1 MSQITK
7 IFEGSPTPSLEK
19 MTGDV
24 GGAVSPD
31 AGFNINLLSD
41 DFLTVTG
48 TPLTNTLTISLDN
61 ASITTGQTIGAVTNS
76 IVNFDLGAFAGVRVV
91 EAKVVGLTSALTA
104 GCAFNLIC
112 GARTTG
118 AAASLIGVQDKYV
131 AEDAAIVACDANF
144 TVAGNVLSVTVL
156 GAAGLTINWK
166 ISVLWTGI

>member
-1 MSQITK
+1 MSQISK
-7 IFEGSPTPSLEK
+7 IFEGSPTASLEK
-19 MTGDV
+19 MTGDI
-24 GGAVSPD
+24 GGAVAPD

-76 IVNFDLGAFAGVRVV
+76 IVNFDLGAFPGVRIVT
-91 EAKVVGLTSALTA
+91 ANVVGINSALTA
-104 GCAFNLIC
+104 GCAYNLIC

-118 AAASLIGVQDKYV
+118 AAASIIGLQDKYV
-131 AEDAAIVACDANF
+131 AEDAVLIACDANF

-166 ISVLWTGI
+166 ISVLWAGI